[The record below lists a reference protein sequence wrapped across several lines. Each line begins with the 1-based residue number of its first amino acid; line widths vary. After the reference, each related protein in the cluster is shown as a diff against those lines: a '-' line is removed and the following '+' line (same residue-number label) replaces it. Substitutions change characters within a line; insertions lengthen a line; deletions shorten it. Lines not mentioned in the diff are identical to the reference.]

1 MGQGIGSRTVDG
13 FLTTGIFV
21 DDAFFCVMFVLERA
35 VRVYIYNVTWRGG
48 A

>member
-1 MGQGIGSRTVDG
+1 MLTVHERSMR
-13 FLTTGIFV
+13 FNERNIL